1 MTVLQR
7 GAAPVDPYSGMVGQ
21 SSASDSLSDLL
32 VINVRRATAT
42 HQVHASGGEVWD
54 ATLNQTDLSKNANKC
69 VKPSTLTET
78 DDPSSIVTGF
88 TCCNFCTLLATMLPA
103 CYSPVGVGSGS
114 LARLSGR

>member
-1 MTVLQR
+1 MLQR
-7 GAAPVDPYSGMVGQ
+7 GPAPVDPYSGMVGQ
-21 SSASDSLSDLL
+21 YSVSDDLSDLL
-32 VINVRRATAT
+32 VINVGRATAT

-69 VKPSTLTET
+69 VKPSTLAET

-88 TCCNFCTLLATMLPA
+88 TCCNSCTPLATTPPA

-114 LARLSGR
+114 LVRPSGR